1 MSIKTA
7 SLLLFNSVSSVGS
20 RIFSFACA
28 FYILQHT
35 DSTALF
41 TLYLTAIVIST
52 LVTEPLLGLFAGRYH
67 NKMMVIMIQLLNV
80 IFLFVFTIVFD
91 MFFNY
96 IIILGIILN
105 MTDATIRMFIDANV
119 NHIIKGDVER
129 YTSLAL
135 TTNTA
140 IHFLAPIIGGMMI
153 AFFNIETLALL
164 NLITEGLAVLFVL
177 NLPLDKEVKF
187 ENKQMKKSLREGYR
201 YLKQQKAL
209 KHFFIIMVAL
219 HFLVA
224 VFSIGMP
231 IAAVQSMQLSAPQYG
246 VVVAG
251 FTVGMVA
258 VSVWLGMNS
267 EKDNLK
273 STYERAM
280 LLQCVTVL
288 ILGVMV
294 VFQMNTAV
302 AMLLLF
308 ILNGLMGLSQP
319 LAIIP
324 TSNYLQEA
332 IEEKYRGYV
341 MTFKQ
346 TLLDISYPIA
356 LLFFGVVLNHHQAVV
371 YFIVTVL
378 IMVLYIYFSFIMRK
392 GFRIVR
398 GRH

>member
-105 MTDATIRMFIDANV
+105 MTDATIRMFIDAND

-187 ENKQMKKSLREGYR
+187 ENKQMKKSLREGYC

-273 STYERAM
+273 STYERAI

-288 ILGVMV
+288 ILGIMV

-346 TLLDISYPIA
+346 TLLDISYPVA

-392 GFRIVR
+392 GFRIV
-398 GRH
+398 

>member
-119 NHIIKGDVER
+119 NHIIKGDAER
-129 YTSLAL
+129 YTSLTL

-164 NLITEGLAVLFVL
+164 NLITEALAVLFVL

-231 IAAVQSMQLSAPQYG
+231 IAAVQFMQLSAPQYG

-346 TLLDISYPIA
+346 TLMDVSYPVA

-371 YFIVTVL
+371 YFVVTVL
-378 IMVLYIYFSFIMRK
+378 IIVLYIYFSFIMRK
-392 GFRIVR
+392 GFRIV
-398 GRH
+398 

>member
-96 IIILGIILN
+96 IIILGIMLN

-129 YTSLAL
+129 YTSLTL

-288 ILGVMV
+288 ILGIMV

-346 TLLDISYPIA
+346 TLLDISYPVA

-392 GFRIVR
+392 GFRIV
-398 GRH
+398 

>member
-341 MTFKQ
+341 MIFKQ

-371 YFIVTVL
+371 YFVVTVL
-378 IMVLYIYFSFIMRK
+378 IIVLYIYFSFIMRK
-392 GFRIVR
+392 GFRIV
-398 GRH
+398 

>member
-35 DSTALF
+35 ESTALF

-129 YTSLAL
+129 YTSLTL

-164 NLITEGLAVLFVL
+164 NLITEALAVLFVL

-288 ILGVMV
+288 ILGIMV

-346 TLLDISYPIA
+346 TLLDISYPVA

-392 GFRIVR
+392 GFRIV
-398 GRH
+398 

>member
-96 IIILGIILN
+96 IIILGIMLN

-129 YTSLAL
+129 YTSLTL

-164 NLITEGLAVLFVL
+164 NLITEALAVLFVL

-392 GFRIVR
+392 GFRIE
-398 GRH
+398 

>member
-96 IIILGIILN
+96 IIILGIMLN

-129 YTSLAL
+129 YTSLTL

-164 NLITEGLAVLFVL
+164 NLITEALAVLFVL
-177 NLPLDKEVKF
+177 NLPLDKEVKI

-231 IAAVQSMQLSAPQYG
+231 IAAVQFMQLSAPQYG

-346 TLLDISYPIA
+346 TLMDVSYPVA

-371 YFIVTVL
+371 YFVVTVL
-378 IMVLYIYFSFIMRK
+378 IIVLYIYFSFIMRK
-392 GFRIVR
+392 GFRIV
-398 GRH
+398 

>member
-129 YTSLAL
+129 YTSSAL

-371 YFIVTVL
+371 YFVVTVL
-378 IMVLYIYFSFIMRK
+378 IIVLYIYFSFIMRK
-392 GFRIVR
+392 GFRIV
-398 GRH
+398 

>member
-164 NLITEGLAVLFVL
+164 NLITEALAVLFVL

-231 IAAVQSMQLSAPQYG
+231 IAAVQFMQLSAPQYG

-273 STYERAM
+273 WTYERAM

-288 ILGVMV
+288 ILGIMV

-392 GFRIVR
+392 GFRIE
-398 GRH
+398 

>member
-129 YTSLAL
+129 YTSLTL

-164 NLITEGLAVLFVL
+164 NLITEALAVLFVL

-231 IAAVQSMQLSAPQYG
+231 IAAVQSMQFSAPQYG

-273 STYERAM
+273 SIYERAM

-392 GFRIVR
+392 GFRIV
-398 GRH
+398 

>member
-96 IIILGIILN
+96 IIILGIMLN

-129 YTSLAL
+129 YTSLTL

-164 NLITEGLAVLFVL
+164 NLITEALAVLFVL

-231 IAAVQSMQLSAPQYG
+231 IAAVQFMQLSAPQYG

-356 LLFFGVVLNHHQAVV
+356 LLFFGIVLNHHQAVV

-392 GFRIVR
+392 GFRIV
-398 GRH
+398 

>member
-96 IIILGIILN
+96 IIILGIMLN

-129 YTSLAL
+129 YTSLTL

-231 IAAVQSMQLSAPQYG
+231 IAAVQFMQLSAPQYG

-288 ILGVMV
+288 ILGIMV

-356 LLFFGVVLNHHQAVV
+356 LLFFGIVLNHHQAVV

-392 GFRIVR
+392 GFRIV
-398 GRH
+398 

>member
-129 YTSLAL
+129 YTSLTL
-135 TTNTA
+135 TTKTT

-392 GFRIVR
+392 GFRIE
-398 GRH
+398 

>member
-96 IIILGIILN
+96 IIILGIMLN

-129 YTSLAL
+129 YTSLTL

-164 NLITEGLAVLFVL
+164 NLITEALAVLFVL

-187 ENKQMKKSLREGYR
+187 EHKQMKKSLREGYR

-231 IAAVQSMQLSAPQYG
+231 IAAVQFMQLSAPQYG

-273 STYERAM
+273 STYEHAM

-288 ILGVMV
+288 ILGIMV

-346 TLLDISYPIA
+346 TLMDVSYPVA

-371 YFIVTVL
+371 YFVVTVL

-392 GFRIVR
+392 GFRIV
-398 GRH
+398 

>member
-164 NLITEGLAVLFVL
+164 NLITEALAVFFVL

-231 IAAVQSMQLSAPQYG
+231 IAAVQFMQLSAPQYG

-346 TLLDISYPIA
+346 TLMDVSYPVA

-371 YFIVTVL
+371 YFVVTVL
-378 IMVLYIYFSFIMRK
+378 IIVLYIYFSFIMRK
-392 GFRIVR
+392 GFRIV
-398 GRH
+398 

>member
-231 IAAVQSMQLSAPQYG
+231 IAAVQFMQLSAPQYG

-288 ILGVMV
+288 ILGIMV

-392 GFRIVR
+392 GFRIV
-398 GRH
+398 

>member
-129 YTSLAL
+129 YTSLTL

-164 NLITEGLAVLFVL
+164 NLITEALAVLFVL

-209 KHFFIIMVAL
+209 KHFFIIIVAL

-288 ILGVMV
+288 ILGIMV

-346 TLLDISYPIA
+346 TLLDISYLVA

-392 GFRIVR
+392 GFRIV
-398 GRH
+398 

>member
-119 NHIIKGDVER
+119 NHIIKGDAER
-129 YTSLAL
+129 YTSLTL

-164 NLITEGLAVLFVL
+164 NLITEALAVLFVL

-201 YLKQQKAL
+201 YLKRQKAL

-288 ILGVMV
+288 ILGIMV

-346 TLLDISYPIA
+346 TLLDISYPVA

-392 GFRIVR
+392 GFRIV
-398 GRH
+398 

>member
-129 YTSLAL
+129 YTSLTL

-164 NLITEGLAVLFVL
+164 NLITEALAVLFVL

-187 ENKQMKKSLREGYR
+187 EHKQMKKSLREGYR

-231 IAAVQSMQLSAPQYG
+231 IAAVQFMQLSAPQYG

-288 ILGVMV
+288 ILGIMV

-346 TLLDISYPIA
+346 TLLDISYPVA

-392 GFRIVR
+392 GFRIV
-398 GRH
+398 

>member
-41 TLYLTAIVIST
+41 TLYLTAIVISA
-52 LVTEPLLGLFAGRYH
+52 LVTEPLLGLFAGRHH

-119 NHIIKGDVER
+119 NHIIKGDAER
-129 YTSLAL
+129 YTSLTL

-164 NLITEGLAVLFVL
+164 NLITEALAVLFVL

-288 ILGVMV
+288 ILGIMV

-346 TLLDISYPIA
+346 TLLDISYPVA

-392 GFRIVR
+392 GFRIV
-398 GRH
+398 

>member
-378 IMVLYIYFSFIMRK
+378 IIVLYIYFSFIMRK
-392 GFRIVR
+392 GFRIF
-398 GRH
+398 

>member
-129 YTSLAL
+129 YTSLTL

-164 NLITEGLAVLFVL
+164 NLITEALAVLFVL

-288 ILGVMV
+288 ILGIMV

-346 TLLDISYPIA
+346 TLMDVSYPVA

-371 YFIVTVL
+371 YFVVTVL
-378 IMVLYIYFSFIMRK
+378 IIVLYIYFSFIMRK
-392 GFRIVR
+392 GFRIV
-398 GRH
+398 

>member
-41 TLYLTAIVIST
+41 TLYLTAIVISA

-119 NHIIKGDVER
+119 NHIIKGDAER
-129 YTSLAL
+129 YTSLTL

-164 NLITEGLAVLFVL
+164 NLITEALAVLFVL

-288 ILGVMV
+288 ILGIMV

-346 TLLDISYPIA
+346 TLLDISYPVA

-392 GFRIVR
+392 GFRIV
-398 GRH
+398 

>member
-378 IMVLYIYFSFIMRK
+378 IMVLYIYFIFIMRK
-392 GFRIVR
+392 GFRIE
-398 GRH
+398 

>member
-129 YTSLAL
+129 YTSLTL

-164 NLITEGLAVLFVL
+164 NLITEALAVLFVL

-288 ILGVMV
+288 ILGIMV

-392 GFRIVR
+392 GFRIV
-398 GRH
+398 

>member
-96 IIILGIILN
+96 IIILGIMLN

-129 YTSLAL
+129 YTSLTL

-164 NLITEGLAVLFVL
+164 NLITEALAVLFVL

-187 ENKQMKKSLREGYR
+187 EHKQMKKSLREGYR

-231 IAAVQSMQLSAPQYG
+231 IAAVQFMQLSAPQYG

-288 ILGVMV
+288 ILGIMV

-378 IMVLYIYFSFIMRK
+378 IIVLYIYFSFIMRK
-392 GFRIVR
+392 GFRIV
-398 GRH
+398 

>member
-378 IMVLYIYFSFIMRK
+378 IMVLYIHFSFIMRK
-392 GFRIVR
+392 GFRIE
-398 GRH
+398 

>member
-273 STYERAM
+273 STYERVM

-371 YFIVTVL
+371 YFIVTIL

-392 GFRIVR
+392 GFRIV
-398 GRH
+398 

>member
-96 IIILGIILN
+96 IIILGIMLN

-129 YTSLAL
+129 YTLLTL

-164 NLITEGLAVLFVL
+164 NLITEALAVLFVL

-187 ENKQMKKSLREGYR
+187 ENKQMKKNLREGYR

-231 IAAVQSMQLSAPQYG
+231 IAAVQFMQLSAPQYG

-288 ILGVMV
+288 ILGIMV

-346 TLLDISYPIA
+346 TLLDISYPVA

-392 GFRIVR
+392 GFRIV
-398 GRH
+398 

>member
-96 IIILGIILN
+96 IIILGIMLN

-129 YTSLAL
+129 YTSLTL

-164 NLITEGLAVLFVL
+164 NLITEALAVLFVL

-231 IAAVQSMQLSAPQYG
+231 IAAVQFMQLSAPQYG

-273 STYERAM
+273 STYERVM

-371 YFIVTVL
+371 YFVVTVL
-378 IMVLYIYFSFIMRK
+378 IIVLYIYFSFIMRK
-392 GFRIVR
+392 GFRIV
-398 GRH
+398 

>member
-224 VFSIGMP
+224 V
-231 IAAVQSMQLSAPQYG
+231 
-246 VVVAG
+246 
-251 FTVGMVA
+251 
-258 VSVWLGMNS
+258 SVWLGMNS

-392 GFRIVR
+392 GFRIV
-398 GRH
+398 

>member
-52 LVTEPLLGLFAGRYH
+52 LVTEPLLGLIAGRYH

-129 YTSLAL
+129 YTSWTL
-135 TTNTA
+135 TTKTA

-231 IAAVQSMQLSAPQYG
+231 IAAVQFMQLSAPQYG

-288 ILGVMV
+288 ILGIMV

-346 TLLDISYPIA
+346 TLLDISYPVA

-392 GFRIVR
+392 GFRIV
-398 GRH
+398 

>member
-119 NHIIKGDVER
+119 NDIIKGDVER

-346 TLLDISYPIA
+346 TLLDVSYPVA

-371 YFIVTVL
+371 YFVVTVL
-378 IMVLYIYFSFIMRK
+378 IIVLYIYFSFIMRK
-392 GFRIVR
+392 GFRIV
-398 GRH
+398 

>member
-96 IIILGIILN
+96 IIILGIMLN

-119 NHIIKGDVER
+119 NHIIKGDAER
-129 YTSLAL
+129 YTSLTL

-164 NLITEGLAVLFVL
+164 NLITEALAVLFVL

-288 ILGVMV
+288 ILGIMV

-346 TLLDISYPIA
+346 TLLDISYPVA

-392 GFRIVR
+392 GFRIV
-398 GRH
+398 

>member
-129 YTSLAL
+129 YTSLTL

-231 IAAVQSMQLSAPQYG
+231 IAAVQFMQLSAPQYG

-258 VSVWLGMNS
+258 VSVWLGMNP

-346 TLLDISYPIA
+346 TLLDISYPVA

-392 GFRIVR
+392 GFRIV
-398 GRH
+398 

>member
-187 ENKQMKKSLREGYR
+187 ENKQMKKSLREGYC

-231 IAAVQSMQLSAPQYG
+231 IAAVQFMQLSAPQYG

-371 YFIVTVL
+371 YFVVTVL
-378 IMVLYIYFSFIMRK
+378 IIVLYIYFSFIMRK
-392 GFRIVR
+392 GFRIV
-398 GRH
+398 

>member
-7 SLLLFNSVSSVGS
+7 SLLLFNSISSVGS

-96 IIILGIILN
+96 IIILGIMLN

-129 YTSLAL
+129 YTSLTL

-288 ILGVMV
+288 ILGIMV

-346 TLLDISYPIA
+346 TLLDISYPVA

-392 GFRIVR
+392 GFRIV
-398 GRH
+398 

>member
-129 YTSLAL
+129 YTSLTL

-164 NLITEGLAVLFVL
+164 NLITEALAVLFVL

-288 ILGVMV
+288 ILGIMV

-346 TLLDISYPIA
+346 TLLDISYPVA

-392 GFRIVR
+392 GFRIE
-398 GRH
+398 

>member
-52 LVTEPLLGLFAGRYH
+52 LVTEALLGLFAGRYH

-392 GFRIVR
+392 GFRIE
-398 GRH
+398 